1 LRSVRLL
8 IRAIRASSYALVKS
22 MQYVEFASTRDV
34 VLPLNRRPTAV
45 RPSLNFLAVKL
56 TLGFNCASNDA
67 IAASIR
73 CS

>member
-1 LRSVRLL
+1 MR
-8 IRAIRASSYALVKS
+8 
-22 MQYVEFASTRDV
+22 YVEFASARDV

-45 RPSLNFLAVKL
+45 RPSLNFLAVEL
-56 TLGFNCASNDA
+56 TLGFNYVSNDA